1 MAYPNF
7 KPMTNLEAA
16 ILKLQQ
22 LPESE
27 VRQINDLLDT
37 LLQKYNYKQEHQS
50 SQCPEWLELANA
62 GLSDYLSNLEDYEE
76 RLARGEIQW

>member
-1 MAYPNF
+1 
-7 KPMTNLEAA
+7 MTNLEAA

-22 LPESE
+22 LPEPE

-50 SQCPEWLELANA
+50 SQSPEWLELANA
-62 GLSDYLSNLEDYEE
+62 DLSDYLSNLEDYEE